1 MARDCDVPPDGYGL
15 VALGSSHGWDV
26 AVDESLDREDEWNIE
41 IEGPQVYI
49 VFQLGDPGV
58 LRRALEFLRCRRR
71 GPVQAASHRDRGDD
85 DLVLGRF
92 GASSVSLIWDDED
105 FARCFLVVGPQ
116 ARSTMRVSLYG
127 EDIDQLIQALEQA
140 VEGIPSKD

>member
-1 MARDCDVPPDGYGL
+1 
-15 VALGSSHGWDV
+15 
-26 AVDESLDREDEWNIE
+26 
-41 IEGPQVYI
+41 

-58 LRRALEFLRCRRR
+58 LRRALEFLRGHRR
-71 GPVQAASHRDRGDD
+71 GPVQAASRRERGDD

-92 GASSVSLIWDDED
+92 GASPVSLIWDDED

-127 EDIDQLIQALEQA
+127 EDIDQLIQALE
-140 VEGIPSKD
+140 